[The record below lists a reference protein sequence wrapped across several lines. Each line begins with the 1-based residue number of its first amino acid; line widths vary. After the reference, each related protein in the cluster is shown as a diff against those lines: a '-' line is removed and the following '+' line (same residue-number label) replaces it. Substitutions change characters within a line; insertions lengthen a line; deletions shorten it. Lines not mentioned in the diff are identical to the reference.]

1 MPTPKTILDKIWDAH
16 LVQSA
21 DGAIPLVYIDYQL
34 LTETAGPQAFERLRS
49 DGRDIWRPDRTI
61 ATIDRNVSA
70 KAAKTP
76 EVEKQIQSLVD
87 NCREKCIGCF
97 GIGNVN
103 QGTVYVVAPEQGI
116 VQPGMTIVGGVRGAS
131 TCGALGALA
140 LEVNSKES
148 ECVLAAQSLP
158 MVKPKLMEIRIDG
171 ALPPGVFAKD
181 LAMAVISKAFDL
193 SQKDEFLDEYVIEYT
208 GEAIRSL
215 NMTGRLTLCNMTSY
229 TGALGAL
236 VAPDELTFK
245 YLKGRPHCP
254 LLGREFDAAV
264 TKWKSFRSD
273 DGCAYDKT
281 IQIDASEIKPTVS
294 WEIVPGCSA
303 AIDGA
308 VPDPNSISDEYERRI
323 AQESLEFMGFKP
335 GQAITDIAVD
345 CAFIGSSAGG
355 RLGDLRAA
363 AKVVK
368 GYKCSP
374 DVTAVVSPGSGIVK
388 MKAEAA
394 GLDKIFLDAGFR
406 WGEPGSANIEPE
418 DAPANGVCA
427 STASEFQFQ
436 TGSGIRACLVSPAM
450 AAAAAITG
458 KITDIRNWEYR

>member
-21 DGAIPLVYIDYQL
+21 DGAFPLVYIDYQL
-34 LTETAGPQAFERLRS
+34 LTEIAGPQAFERLRS
-49 DGRDIWRPDRTI
+49 AGLDIWRPDRTI
-61 ATIDRNVSA
+61 ATVDRNVSA
-70 KAAKTP
+70 KSAKTP
-76 EVEKQIQSLVD
+76 EVEKLIQSLVD

-158 MVKPKLMEIRIDG
+158 IAKTKLMEIRVDG
-171 ALPPGVFAKD
+171 SLVPGVSAKD
-181 LAMAVISKAFDL
+181 LAFTIINRL
-193 SQKDEFLDEYVIEYT
+193 WSQRLEEYVIEFT
-208 GEAIRSL
+208 GSAIRSM
-215 NMTGRLTLCNMTSY
+215 NMTGRLTLCNMTGSLD
-229 TGALGAL
+229 ALSCII
-236 VAPDELTFK
+236 APDEITYK

-254 LLGREFDAAV
+254 VLGREFELAIDR
-264 TKWKSFRSD
+264 WKKFRSD
-273 DGCAYDKT
+273 EGCVYDKT
-281 IQIDASEIKPTVS
+281 IQIDASEVKPTVS
-294 WEIVPGCSA
+294 WGTSPYCSA
-303 AIDGA
+303 PIDG
-308 VPDPNSISDEYERRI
+308 VVCDVNSIPDVRQ
-323 AQESLEFMGFKP
+323 QEDANKALELMNFKP
-335 GQAITDIAVD
+335 GQAITDISID
-345 CAFIGSSAGG
+345 SAFIGSSANG

-368 GYKCSP
+368 GYKCNP
-374 DVTAVVSPGSGIVK
+374 NVTAVVSPGSGIVK

-418 DAPANGVCA
+418 DAPANGICA
-427 STASEFQFQ
+427 STSSEFH
-436 TGSGIRACLVSPAM
+436 TGSDVRTCLVSPSM

-458 KITDIRNWEYR
+458 KFTDIRNWEYR

>member
-16 LVQSA
+16 LVQSV

-34 LTETAGPQAFERLRS
+34 LTEVAGPQAFELLRRA
-49 DGRDIWRPDRTI
+49 GLDIWRPDRTI
-61 ATIDRNVSA
+61 ATVDRNVSA

-116 VQPGMTIVGGVRGAS
+116 VQPGMTIVSGARFAS
-131 TCGALGALA
+131 TCGALGALV

-158 MVKPKLMEIRIDG
+158 MVKPKLMEVRVDG
-171 ALPPGVFAKD
+171 ALPPGVFAID
-181 LAMAVISKAFDL
+181 LAMAVILKAFGQD
-193 SQKDEFLDEYVIEYT
+193 LDEYVIEFT

-215 NMTGRLTLCNMTSY
+215 NMTGRLTLCNLMYY
-229 TGALGAL
+229 TGARSAII
-236 VAPDELTFK
+236 APDERTFK

-254 LLGREFDAAV
+254 MLGREFDAAV
-264 TKWKSFRSD
+264 TKWKTFRSD
-273 DGCAYDKT
+273 DGCVYDKT

-294 WEIVPGCSA
+294 CGLAPGCSA
-303 AIDGA
+303 SIDGY
-308 VPDPNSISDEYERRI
+308 VPDPTAIPVESQRRL

-335 GQAITDIAVD
+335 HQAITNIAVD

-368 GYKCSP
+368 GYKCNSN
-374 DVTAVVSPGSGIVK
+374 VTAIISPGSGIVK

-436 TGSGIRACLVSPAM
+436 TGSGIRTCLVSPAM

-458 KITDIRNWEYR
+458 KFTDIRNWEYR

>member
-16 LVQSA
+16 LVQTA
-21 DGAIPLVYIDYQL
+21 DGAFPLVYIDYQL
-34 LTETAGPQAFERLRS
+34 LTEIAGPQAFERLRS
-49 DGRDIWRPDRTI
+49 AGLDIWRPDRTI
-61 ATIDRNVSA
+61 ATVDRNVSA
-70 KAAKTP
+70 KSAKTP
-76 EVEKQIQSLVD
+76 EVEKLIQSLVD

-103 QGTVYVVAPEQGI
+103 QGLVHVVAPEQGI
-116 VQPGMTIVGGVRGAS
+116 AQPGMTIAS
-131 TCGALGALA
+131 AARRATTCGALGALA
-140 LEVNSKES
+140 IEVNSTES
-148 ECVLAAQSLP
+148 ACILAAQSLP
-158 MVKPKLMEIRIDG
+158 IAKPKLMEIPVDG
-171 ALPPGVFAKD
+171 SLAPGVCAKD
-181 LAMAVISKAFDL
+181 LAFTIINRL
-193 SQKDEFLDEYVIEYT
+193 WSQRLEEYVIEFT
-208 GEAIRSL
+208 GSAIRSM
-215 NMTGRLTLCNMTSY
+215 NMTGRLTLCNMTGSLD
-229 TGALGAL
+229 ALSCII
-236 VAPDELTFK
+236 APDEITYK

-254 LLGREFDAAV
+254 VLGREFELAIDR
-264 TKWKSFRSD
+264 WKKFRSD
-273 DGCAYDKT
+273 DGCVCDKT
-281 IQIDASEIKPTVS
+281 IQIDASEVKPTVS
-294 WEIVPGCSA
+294 WGTSPYCSA

-308 VPDPNSISDEYERRI
+308 VPDPNSISDEYERRL

-406 WGEPGSANIEPE
+406 WGEPGSSNIELE
-418 DAPANGVCA
+418 DAPANGICA
-427 STASEFQFQ
+427 STASDCQ
-436 TGSGIRACLVSPAM
+436 TRSGVRACLASPAM
-450 AAAAAITG
+450 VAAAAITG
-458 KITDIRNWEYR
+458 KFTDIRNWEYK

>member
-34 LTETAGPQAFERLRS
+34 LTETAGPQAFERLRRA
-49 DGRDIWRPDRTI
+49 GLDIWRPDRTI
-61 ATIDRNVSA
+61 ATVDRNVSA
-70 KAAKTP
+70 KSAKTP
-76 EVEKQIQSLVD
+76 EVEKLIQSLVD

-116 VQPGMTIVGGVRGAS
+116 VQPGMTIASGVRGAS

-140 LEVNSKES
+140 LEVNTKEC

-158 MVKPKLMEIRIDG
+158 MVKPKLMEVRVDG
-171 ALPPGVFAKD
+171 ALSPGSSAQD
-181 LAMAVISKAFDL
+181 LAMAVILKAFDL
-193 SQKDEFLDEYVIEYT
+193 SQENELLDEYVIEYT
-208 GEAIRSL
+208 GEAIRFL

-229 TGALGAL
+229 TGALSAII
-236 VAPDELTFK
+236 APDELTFK

-281 IQIDASEIKPTVS
+281 IQIDASEVKPTVS

-303 AIDGA
+303 AIDDS
-308 VPDPNSISDEYERRI
+308 VPIPDGIIDEFQRLFVNK
-323 AQESLEFMGFKP
+323 AFKFMGFSP
-335 GQAITDIAVD
+335 LQWVTDIAVD

-363 AKVVK
+363 AKIVK

-374 DVTAVVSPGSGIVK
+374 NVTAIVSPGSGIVK

-418 DAPANGVCA
+418 EAPANGVCA
-427 STASEFQFQ
+427 STASEFQ
-436 TGSGIRACLVSPAM
+436 TGSSIRTCHVSPAM

-458 KITDIRNWEYR
+458 KFTDIRNWEYR

>member
-16 LVQSA
+16 LVQTA
-21 DGAIPLVYIDYQL
+21 DGAFPLVYIEYQL
-34 LTETAGPQAFERLRS
+34 LTETAGPKAFERLRS
-49 DGRDIWRPDRTI
+49 AGLDIWRPDKTI

-70 KAAKTP
+70 KSAKTP
-76 EVEKQIQSLVD
+76 EVEKLIQSLVD

-116 VQPGMTIVGGVRGAS
+116 VQPGMTIVAGVRGVS

-158 MVKPKLMEIRIDG
+158 MVKPKLMEVRVDG
-171 ALPPGVFAKD
+171 ALVPGASAKD
-181 LAMAVISKAFDL
+181 LAITIIKRL
-193 SQKDEFLDEYVIEYT
+193 WSQRLEEYVIEFT
-208 GEAIRSL
+208 GSAIRSM

-229 TGALGAL
+229 TGALAAI

-254 LLGREFDAAV
+254 LLGREFDVAV

-273 DGCAYDKT
+273 DGCVYDKT
-281 IQIDASEIKPTVS
+281 IQINASEIKPTVS

-303 AIDGA
+303 SIDGA
-308 VPDPNSISDEYERRI
+308 VPDPIAISDEHERRL
-323 AQESLEFMGFKP
+323 AQESLKFMGFKP
-335 GQAITDIAVD
+335 GQTITDIAID
-345 CAFIGSSAGG
+345 CAFIGSDAGG

-368 GYKCSP
+368 GYKCNP
-374 DVTAVVSPGSGIVK
+374 NVTAVVSPGSGIVK

-418 DAPANGVCA
+418 DAPANGICA
-427 STASEFQFQ
+427 STASEFQ
-436 TGSGIRACLVSPAM
+436 TGSDVRTCLVSPAM

-458 KITDIRNWEYR
+458 KFTDIRNWEYR

>member
-16 LVQSA
+16 LIQTA

-49 DGRDIWRPDRTI
+49 AGLDIWRPDRTI

-103 QGTVYVVAPEQGI
+103 QGLIYVVAPEQGI
-116 VQPGMTIVGGVRGAS
+116 VQPGMTIVSGALHAS

-148 ECVLAAQSLP
+148 ECVLATQSMP
-158 MVKPKLMEIRIDG
+158 MVKPKLMEIRVNG
-171 ALPPGVFAKD
+171 ALPPGSSAKD
-181 LAMAVISKAFDL
+181 LAMAVLIKAFDL
-193 SQKDEFLDEYVIEYT
+193 MRQDELLDQYVIEYT

-229 TGALGAL
+229 SGALSAII
-236 VAPDELTFK
+236 APDELTFK

-254 LLGREFDAAV
+254 MLGREFDAAV

-294 WEIVPGCSA
+294 WGIAPGFSLS
-303 AIDGA
+303 IDDWI
-308 VPDPNSISDEYERRI
+308 PLTDEHLNDFYHHLTHK
-323 AQESLEFMGFKP
+323 ALKFMGFSP
-335 GQAITDIAVD
+335 LWNMTDIAVD

-368 GYKCSP
+368 GYKCNP
-374 DVTAVVSPGSGIVK
+374 NVTAVVSPGSGIVK

-406 WGEPGSANIEPE
+406 WGEPGSSNIELE
-418 DAPANGVCA
+418 DAPTNGICA
-427 STASEFQFQ
+427 STSSEFQIC
-436 TGSGIRACLVSPAM
+436 SGVRTCLVSPAM

-458 KITDIRNWEYR
+458 KFTDIRNWEYR

>member
-34 LTETAGPQAFERLRS
+34 LTEVAGPQAFERLCNA
-49 DGRDIWRPDRTI
+49 GLDIWRPDRTI

-70 KAAKTP
+70 KSAKTP
-76 EVEKQIQSLVD
+76 EVEKLIQSLVN

-103 QGTVYVVAPEQGI
+103 QGLIYVVAPEQGI
-116 VQPGMTIVGGVRGAS
+116 VQPGMTIVSGALHAS

-158 MVKPKLMEIRIDG
+158 MVKPKLMEIRVDG

-181 LAMAVISKAFDL
+181 LAMAVIRKAFDL
-193 SQKDEFLDEYVIEYT
+193 SQEDEFLDEFVIEYT

-229 TGALGAL
+229 TGALSAII
-236 VAPDELTFK
+236 APDELTFK

-264 TKWKSFRSD
+264 TKWKTFRSD

-281 IQIDASEIKPTVS
+281 IQIDASDVKPTVS

-303 AIDGA
+303 AIDGY
-308 VPDPNSISDEYERRI
+308 VPDPSSISDEYERRL

-363 AKVVK
+363 AKAVK
-368 GYKCSP
+368 GYKCRP
-374 DVTAVVSPGSGIVK
+374 NVTAVVSPGSGIVK

-436 TGSGIRACLVSPAM
+436 TGSDIRTCLVSPAM

-458 KITDIRNWEYR
+458 KFTDIRNWEYR

>member
-21 DGAIPLVYIDYQL
+21 DGAVPLVYIDYQL
-34 LTETAGPQAFERLRS
+34 LTEVAGPQAFERLRS

-61 ATIDRNVSA
+61 ATVDRNVSA

-76 EVEKQIQSLVD
+76 DVVKLIQSLVD

-116 VQPGMTIVGGVRGAS
+116 VQPGMTIVSGVRGVS

-158 MVKPKLMEIRIDG
+158 MVKPKLMEVRVDG

-181 LAMAVISKAFDL
+181 LAMAVNFKAFDL
-193 SQKDEFLDEYVIEYT
+193 LQDVSFNEYVIEYT

-215 NMTGRLTLCNMTSY
+215 NMTGRLTLCNLTSH
-229 TGALGAL
+229 TGALSAII
-236 VAPDELTFK
+236 APDELTFK

-254 LLGREFDAAV
+254 MLGREFDAAV
-264 TKWKSFRSD
+264 TKWKTFRSD

-294 WEIVPGCSA
+294 WGFIPGCSVS
-303 AIDGA
+303 IDDNFLYLDA
-308 VPDPNSISDEYERRI
+308 ESEYHR
-323 AQESLEFMGFKP
+323 LLVDKVLKFMGFSP
-335 GQAITDIAVD
+335 LQIITDIAVD

-363 AKVVK
+363 AKVIK
-368 GYKCSP
+368 GYKCNP
-374 DVTAVVSPGSGIVK
+374 NVTAVVSPGSGIVK

-406 WGEPGSANIEPE
+406 WGEQGSANIEPE
-418 DAPANGVCA
+418 DAPVNGLCA
-427 STASEFQFQ
+427 STASEFQYS
-436 TGSGIRACLVSPAM
+436 SGIRTCLVSPAM

-458 KITDIRNWEYR
+458 KFTDIRNWEYR

>member
-21 DGAIPLVYIDYQL
+21 DGAVPLVYIDYQL
-34 LTETAGPQAFERLRS
+34 LTEVAGPQAFERLRS

-103 QGTVYVVAPEQGI
+103 QGLIYVVAPEQGI
-116 VQPGMTIVGGVRGAS
+116 VQPGMTIVSCVRHAS

-140 LEVNSKES
+140 LEVNAKES
-148 ECVLAAQSLP
+148 ECVLAAQSMP
-158 MVKPKLMEIRIDG
+158 MVKPKLMEIRVNG

-181 LAMAVISKAFDL
+181 LAMAVNFKAFDL
-193 SQKDEFLDEYVIEYT
+193 LQDVSFNEYVIEYT

-215 NMTGRLTLCNMTSY
+215 NMTGRLTLCNLTSH
-229 TGALGAL
+229 TGALSAII
-236 VAPDELTFK
+236 APDELTFK

-254 LLGREFDAAV
+254 MLGREFDAAV
-264 TKWKSFRSD
+264 TKWKTFRSD

-294 WEIVPGCSA
+294 WGFIPGCSA
-303 AIDGA
+303 TVDGA
-308 VPDPNSISDEYERRI
+308 VPDPNSTSDEYERRL

-345 CAFIGSSAGG
+345 CAFIGSSSGG
-355 RLGDLRAA
+355 RLGDIRAA

-368 GYKCSP
+368 GYKCNP
-374 DVTAVVSPGSGIVK
+374 NVTAVVSPGSGIVK

-394 GLDKIFLDAGFR
+394 GLDKIFIDAGFR

-418 DAPANGVCA
+418 DAPANGLCA
-427 STASEFQFQ
+427 STASEFQYS
-436 TGSGIRACLVSPAM
+436 SGIRTCLVSPAM